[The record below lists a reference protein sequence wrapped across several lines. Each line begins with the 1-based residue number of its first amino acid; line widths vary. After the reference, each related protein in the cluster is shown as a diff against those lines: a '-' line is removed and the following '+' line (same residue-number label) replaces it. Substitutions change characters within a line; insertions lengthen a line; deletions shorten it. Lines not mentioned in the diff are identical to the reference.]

1 MNRNLKSWARLKI
14 PSASKVTLTCR
25 ETHCIGRKQLSA
37 FSDFSFCFS
46 GLTFQEFTLNNFNL
60 VSTNL
65 RQKENCSHCG
75 DSQWSEI
82 RSASLKGREGWWRL
96 LPLRGGAAE
105 ADCERRWLTSS
116 DPFPPGV
123 FVPSRE
129 NILKVWPQV
138 RFRNKKYLLAILPSH
153 SFSLF
158 PVLVPFS
165 PGIWSLVW

>member
-82 RSASLKGREGWWRL
+82 RSASLKGREGQRRL

-123 FVPSRE
+123 FPPERTSWRCDLRWDSE
-129 NILKVWPQV
+129 TKNICWQ
-138 RFRNKKYLLAILPSH
+138 FFLPIP
-153 SFSLF
+153 FLYSLF
-158 PVLVPFS
+158 WFPS
-165 PGIWSLVW
+165 PRVFDL